1 MSVAEPEGM
10 SVALTGLAA
19 CGSGFD
25 YAIAR
30 APQSGMAVSPEP
42 PHSPAAEPN
51 LDSWV
56 IKSARGALESAKA
69 TGAVPADRIGLLYLS
84 FWGSIR
90 DTVGYLESLSADG
103 GRYPSPRLFTQS
115 VYSAVAS
122 QTVIALGI
130 HGACETLAF
139 VNLPVYRVL
148 QRAWCLLETRRLDL
162 VLAVWADQV
171 DGPAVQLCQ
180 RAAAELHHPELA
192 RFRQNGGGSVAVALS
207 RAGTASALVHLTLE
221 NSPTVLPCGD
231 VATERQAI
239 ETPKSSGRNE
249 NRVPTAYPTDIAVE
263 FALEILACNRTKSAR
278 RWREIDPVRRQQ
290 ANLLLEAAENRR

>member
-1 MSVAEPEGM
+1 MSVAAPERMTFAIMGID
-10 SVALTGLAA
+10 A

-25 YAIAR
+25 SAIAL
-30 APQSGMAVSPEP
+30 APHSDVAVSSDP
-42 PHSPAAEPN
+42 PHTPTTESN

-56 IKSARGALESAKA
+56 ITSARGALESAKA
-69 TGAVPADRIGLLYLS
+69 AEAISTNRIGLLYLS

-130 HGACETLAF
+130 HGACETLSF

-162 VLAVWADQV
+162 VLAVWADHV

-180 RAAAELHHPELA
+180 RASAELHHPEMA

-207 RAGTASALVHLTLE
+207 RAGTASALVRLTLE
-221 NSPTVLPCGD
+221 NSPMVLPRGD
-231 VATERQAI
+231 AATERQAI
-239 ETPKSSGRNE
+239 DTLEFSKRNA
-249 NRVPTAYPTDIAVE
+249 NRLPPAYPTDVALE
-263 FALEILACNRTKSAR
+263 FAWEILACKRTKSAR
-278 RWREIDPVRRQQ
+278 QWREIDPVRRQH
-290 ANLLLEAAENRR
+290 ANFLLEAAENRR

>member
-1 MSVAEPEGM
+1 MSVAAPEGM
-10 SVALTGLAA
+10 TVAIMEIAA
-19 CGSGFD
+19 CGYGFTSFAD
-25 YAIAR
+25 LAQQPRVALPR
-30 APQSGMAVSPEP
+30 EP
-42 PHSPAAEPN
+42 RHTTAAEAT

-84 FWGSIR
+84 LWGSIR

-130 HGACETLAF
+130 HGACETLSF

-171 DGPAVQLCQ
+171 DGPAVHLCQ
-180 RAAAELHHPELA
+180 RAAAELDHPELA

-207 RAGTASALVHLTLE
+207 RAGTTSALVRLTLE
-221 NSPTVLPCGD
+221 NSPTVLPRGD
-231 VATERQAI
+231 AATERQAI
-239 ETPKSSGRNE
+239 DTLESSGGNE
-249 NRVPTAYPTDIAVE
+249 NRLPTAYPTDMALE

-278 RWREIDPVRRQQ
+278 QWREIDPVGRQQ
-290 ANLLLEAAENRR
+290 ANILLEAAENRR